1 MTSNSNRFRKY
12 VEYIRNTGQPVLA
25 CSAFDDDWSP
35 VGPMVRRDME
45 KADLIDQGAGG
56 LMLTRKAET
65 EF

>member
-1 MTSNSNRFRKY
+1 MPDQHRFHKY

-35 VGPMVRRDME
+35 VGPMIRRDME
-45 KADLIDQGAGG
+45 KNDIIEQAAGG

-65 EF
+65 EY